1 MTSFTKYTNGY
12 KNMSL
17 KSAEFLRPGSS
28 PGALGCFVYSL
39 LLAISVVVQPVR
51 GAQEFSFEAVGEV
64 RCTTFDE
71 DGTNTFISRFQAS
84 ISGCQ
89 TLIRSKLLLD
99 DDPDYHADY
108 HEYSCQGSNS
118 TLLTRYRDDLTFT
131 NATRLNLGVTETIN
145 FKKPQRAWNR
155 GTAMVRPD
163 ALPPYGY
170 EFLTAVWLAY
180 GSRCH
185 YGQSGQGLVSPVVFL
200 GDEFREAGL
209 KVKSEWRFESRIPNL
224 LQFMAEFS
232 DGNSYEKQGS
242 RVEVKPLPQP
252 FDAGFTNAIFRTI
265 EWTNVAGYTFPRR
278 FEVLKFDPEFAD
290 KAGTKL
296 KVAYMM
302 EGETHSFVLGKTR
315 TNFASE
321 LPERCNVIDYP
332 HRDDRS
338 RTHYFYYRTT
348 DGKLISYEEFLAR
361 QQRRNP
367 ER

>member
-1 MTSFTKYTNGY
+1 MKL
-12 KNMSL
+12 KND
-17 KSAEFLRPGSS
+17 ECLRSGSS
-28 PGALGCFVYSL
+28 RGTLGCFAYSL
-39 LLAISVVVQPVR
+39 FAAISVVVQPVC

-64 RCTTFDE
+64 RSTTFDE
-71 DGTNTFISRFQAS
+71 NGTNTYFSRFQAA

-99 DDPDYHADY
+99 DDPDYRADY

-118 TLLTRYRDDLTFT
+118 TLLIRYRDDLTFT
-131 NATRLNLGVTETIN
+131 NATRMNLGVTETIN
-145 FKKPQRAWNR
+145 FKKPQRAWNQ

-163 ALPPYGY
+163 PLPPYGF
-170 EFLTAVWLAY
+170 EALTVVWLAY

-185 YGQSGQGLVSPVVFL
+185 YGQSGQGSVSPVVFV

-209 KVKSEWRFESRIPNL
+209 EVKSEWVVESKTPNL
-224 LQFMAEFS
+224 LKYMTEFS
-232 DGNSYEKQGS
+232 DGNSYRKQGS

-252 FDAGFTNAIFRTI
+252 FDAGFTNAVFRVI
-265 EWTNVAGYTFPRR
+265 EWTNVAGYTLPRR
-278 FEVLKFDPEFAD
+278 FEVLKLDPDLAD
-290 KAGTKL
+290 KTGKKL

-302 EGETHSFVLGKTR
+302 EGETHSIVLGTTR

-321 LPERCNVIDYP
+321 LPERCNVIDYS

-338 RTHYFYYRTT
+338 RTHYFTYRAT

-361 QQRRNP
+361 QQRRNR